1 MKKRIWRKIK
11 QAGLAVLLAGFIM
24 ASGEQE
30 IFARL
35 PVTEQ
40 ENPVERSVKWEK
52 NPEGLWKLERE
63 AHTQRGRETAEEE
76 PSEDENGNNVQA
88 VAGQS
93 EENLFVQETVEEE
106 PPEEENG
113 NNVQNGMGQSEE
125 NLSGQENVEEEPSE
139 DENGNNVQV
148 GAGQPEENL
157 SGQEIVD
164 EGATGGNSGNDTQ
177 FGTETEDLDG
187 EAENGEST
195 IPEEEEKP
203 EEKPGTGTEE
213 NPEAGEDTENPDAE
227 PEAGENTEKPE
238 EETADF
244 ILTAEVNPE
253 TARAGE
259 TLVCEITAENTGTL
273 PLENLS
279 FFCEQLDSTL
289 KAVLENQQG
298 EELSWENTGMLLPGE
313 RRSFF
318 ICISVPEDRTEAVN
332 FELTARAQPQNTVK
346 EEVDLGDFSAEEAP
360 ETTPDEISRTVT
372 VNTEIEALK
381 ADFQVTKT
389 ADRTAAVPGDRV
401 LFQICIRNTGE
412 RILHSVLTTEKF
424 QTENIPVRFLEKEGV
439 LLDSTGTKA
448 LVSQLL
454 PGQTVS
460 LQAEIVIPEEI
471 KTSKLI
477 NEVEV
482 VTKETGEKAVTS
494 SAEVQIHK
502 LVQAEQEESKGM
514 EPPSEKSYPA
524 STRPKTGDE
533 TGGILWCVI
542 LLGAFGAVSL
552 SCYGLLRW
560 R

>member
-11 QAGLAVLLAGFIM
+11 QAGLAVLLSGFIM

-63 AHTQRGRETAEEE
+63 AHTQRGRETVEEE
-76 PSEDENGNNVQA
+76 PSEDEI
-88 VAGQS
+88 
-93 EENLFVQETVEEE
+93 
-106 PPEEENG
+106 G

-213 NPEAGEDTENPDAE
+213 NPDAE

-313 RRSFF
+313 RRNFF

-346 EEVDLGDFSAEEAP
+346 EEADPGDFSAEEAP

-454 PGQTVS
+454 PGQAVS
-460 LQAEIVIPEEI
+460 LQAEIVIPEKI

-533 TGGILWCVI
+533 TGEILWCVI

-552 SCYGLLRW
+552 SCYGLFQR

>member
-63 AHTQRGRETAEEE
+63 AHTQRGRETVEEE
-76 PSEDENGNNVQA
+76 PSEDEI
-88 VAGQS
+88 
-93 EENLFVQETVEEE
+93 
-106 PPEEENG
+106 G

-164 EGATGGNSGNDTQ
+164 EGAIGGNSGNDTQ

-213 NPEAGEDTENPDAE
+213 NPDAEPEAGEDTENPDAE

-313 RRSFF
+313 RRNFF

-346 EEVDLGDFSAEEAP
+346 EEADPGDFSAEEAP

-454 PGQTVS
+454 PGQAVS
-460 LQAEIVIPEEI
+460 LQAEIVIPEKI

-533 TGGILWCVI
+533 TGEILWCVI

-552 SCYGLLRW
+552 SCYGLFQR